1 MRFLSEHSVTKFTD
15 SLRDRANRTLAGMQ
29 PGLLYPA
36 PHMAAVTLFIED
48 NIKSK
53 ISQSMLGSICDK
65 MRDIIHDQFP
75 NLHGSM
81 TLGVSFPI
89 WKSLCDQEG
98 IEPPIGMRFHNPIK
112 DNPLLPAV
120 LGSSPA
126 LRHSLDNL
134 PSLWFLLKAD
144 ELGAIEALIEKLH
157 KILEEEGF
165 SGKSTVVQTRNSAPD
180 AEDPSGNRVI
190 GGRYHESLR
199 NPVSPVEMLEHIVV
213 GQENV
218 NGSGGS
224 FVFTQRFFLNWDEL
238 HAKSPSEV
246 DSVIGRQAHTDE
258 LIVSADTHSHI
269 KASHTND
276 DNGHTI
282 KVLRLGFPFGKDDGD
297 KSSSIIAGA
306 GGATARDEKGVYF
319 IALARDAGRIEKI
332 LESQR
337 GTDPH
342 FARDRLLSGS
352 LALSDLGGFFY
363 IPSIAELNSTRLKQD
378 LKKRAES
385 DPFSD
390 WTRFPGM
397 DWSRLVRH
405 YHERSMNGLM
415 FYNHK
420 DYLYEMCTA
429 SGTRVD
435 ELDPPSLR
443 IQFLLER
450 LFSRWDDTWYN
461 PQKPDELLP
470 LADYLV
476 KFFEDNTNISEK
488 EGLVEN
494 GSTDSA
500 VTKVMNSAVV
510 VRSAWAT
517 RIMIG
522 HLAVDPEGAGRRGN
536 GGMDLCDI
544 HPLDLLAGSM
554 PTQSLGEGKYV
565 VNYCKDEVEKR
576 TWFNLGLSPTSGVG
590 HVVPG
595 YEELL
600 EKGIAGLEAKSVK
613 ASEILASDSESAE
626 RAERLKEFFDAQRLT
641 LLGFREHLLGLAKCV
656 ARCKDRLVKGSELE
670 ENNLEALEERL
681 RHLGAGNPPRTMLE
695 ATQLIFSAHVCLHLV
710 GEPVAVGRLDRLLAK
725 FQKADIEKSNITPE
739 GAQEIIDAF
748 WIKLGEK
755 VLLNRSFIDDR
766 QQLGNLA
773 MGNRA
778 GSYPK
783 GQSVN
788 QWIQQV
794 TIGGLEADDKTWAY
808 SDVSMYCLKSARR
821 LPFNAP
827 VLSLRVGKNMPNE
840 WRLKLLEE
848 AARGML
854 SGGASPILL
863 NDDKIVPALLQS
875 GSGIGPS
882 ADSKAKELWNSEVRR
897 EDAYDYACDG
907 CYEPQ
912 FCGANWFTLGG
923 MQTLL
928 ALEYAL
934 NEGRQIIS
942 AGPVHL
948 HGKTTSFRSPPPT
961 EIKTLDELLKLFF
974 QHLGWLYS
982 KQIVGTLASFGRVEA
997 VCPAP
1002 LLNHFID
1009 DCISKGRD
1017 IYAGG
1022 ARYNVLGPCFTT
1034 LANTI
1039 NSLWAIK
1046 TMCFDTKTSVTS
1058 LPELVSCL
1066 LSNWGETPID
1076 PLVHP
1081 TMLQSGNV
1089 RVNDICERFKYLR
1102 KVALSLPRWGRGE
1115 SDIDQF
1121 GNKICIQVAKIAMEV
1136 VREPTEDVAKQIESL
1151 AMRFGT
1157 KSQPFGGISMQP
1169 GVGTFASYVEQGLG
1183 CGASAD
1189 GRLHG
1194 QPVAT
1199 DLSPS
1204 PIPLDIPIEI
1214 ASAQEASLSKVLES
1228 ITYKDSFGF
1237 TNGSPFDVNIR
1248 ENFDLNCLVEV
1259 IQQFVDGAGTNILT
1273 VTTANRET
1281 FVRASRSPE
1290 AFDLL
1295 RVRMGGWTEMFVA
1308 MHAAHQGVHPRR
1320 PVSVPNK

>member
-1 MRFLSEHSVTKFTD
+1 MQFLSRHSVTDFTKLL
-15 SLRDRANRTLAGMQ
+15 SDRADRIIGSMQ
-29 PGLLYPA
+29 PGILYPA

-48 NIKSK
+48 DTAAK
-53 ISQSMLGSICDK
+53 ISRSMLGKISDS
-65 MRDIIHDQFP
+65 MRETVHARCSKR
-75 NLHGSM
+75 HGSV
-81 TLGVSFPI
+81 TLGVSFPM
-89 WKSLCDQEG
+89 WKRLCDQDE
-98 IEPPIGMRFHNPIK
+98 IEPPVGMRFHNPSK
-112 DNPLLPAV
+112 DDTLLPTV
-120 LGSSPA
+120 LENSPA
-126 LRHSLDNL
+126 LRLSIDDL
-134 PSLWFLLKAD
+134 PSVWFLLKAD
-144 ELGAIEALIEKLH
+144 DPQAIDLLEQGLH
-157 KILEEEGF
+157 ETLEEVGI
-165 SGKSTVVQTRNSAPD
+165 SGKSIVVKTRNPAPD

-213 GQENV
+213 GQEDT
-218 NGSGGS
+218 NGGGGS
-224 FVFTQRFFLNWDEL
+224 FVFTQRFLFNWDEL
-238 HAKSPSEV
+238 HAKSPSEI

-258 LIVSADTHSHI
+258 LMISADTHSHI

-276 DNGHTI
+276 EDGHTI
-282 KVLRLGFPFGKDDGD
+282 KVLRLGFPFGTDEGD
-297 KSSSIIAGA
+297 SSNSIIAGA

-319 IALARDAGRIEKI
+319 IALARNAGRIERI

-337 GTDPH
+337 GSDGLFT
-342 FARDRLLSGS
+342 RDRLLSGS

-363 IPSIAELNSTRLKQD
+363 IPSITELDSSRFKDD
-378 LKKRAES
+378 LEKRAARGS
-385 DPFSD
+385 FCD

-397 DWSRLVRH
+397 DWTRLVRH
-405 YHERSMNGLM
+405 YRERSTNGLM
-415 FYNHK
+415 FYNHR
-420 DYLYEMCTA
+420 DYLYEMGTA
-429 SGTRVD
+429 SGSRAD
-435 ELDPPSLR
+435 ELEPPSLR
-443 IQFLLER
+443 VQFLLER

-476 KFFEDNTNISEK
+476 KFFEDNSNAGERNS
-488 EGLVEN
+488 LVGN
-494 GSTDSA
+494 GSADDA
-500 VTKVMNSAVV
+500 VAKVMKRAVV

-517 RIMIG
+517 RIMVG
-522 HLAVDPEGAGRRGN
+522 HLAVDPDGIGSRVN

-554 PTQSLGEGKYV
+554 SGQSLGEGKYV
-565 VNYCKDEVEKR
+565 VNYCQDEAEERK
-576 TWFNLGLSPTSGVG
+576 WFNLGLSPTSGVG

-600 EKGIAGLEAKSVK
+600 ENGIVGLEKKSE
-613 ASEILASDSESAE
+613 SESKNLASDSESAE
-626 RAERLKEFFDAQRLT
+626 RAEQLNDFFVAQNLT

-656 ARCKDRLVKGSELE
+656 TRRKKKLALGSELE
-670 ENNLEALEERL
+670 EESLEALEERL
-681 RHLGAGNPPRTMLE
+681 QHLGAGNPPRTMLE
-695 ATQLIFSAHVCLHLV
+695 ATQLVFSAHACLHII

-725 FQKADIEKSNITPE
+725 FQEEDIKEGRITPE

-755 VLLNRSFIDDR
+755 VLLNRIFIDDR

-778 GSYPK
+778 GAYPK
-783 GQSVN
+783 GQSAN
-788 QWIQQV
+788 HWIQQLTV
-794 TIGGLEADDKTWAY
+794 GGLEADSTWAY
-808 SDVSMYCLKSARR
+808 SDVSMYCLKAARR

-827 VLSLRVGKNMPNE
+827 VLSLRVGRDMPDE

-882 ADSKAKELWNSEVRR
+882 QSSNAKEFWNSEVRL

-928 ALEYAL
+928 ALECAL
-934 NEGRQIIS
+934 NEGRQMIS

-948 HGKTTSFRSPPPT
+948 LGKTSSFRSPPPT
-961 EIKTLDELLKLFF
+961 KIETLDELLELFY

-982 KQIVGTLASFGRVEA
+982 KQVVGTLASFGRMEA

-1009 DCISKGRD
+1009 DCVSKGRD

-1046 TMCFDTKTSVTS
+1046 TMCFDTNTSVTS

-1081 TMLQSGNV
+1081 TMLQSGNARLDDV
-1089 RVNDICERFKYLR
+1089 CERFKHLR
-1102 KVALSLPRWGRGE
+1102 EVALSLPRWGRGE
-1115 SDIDQF
+1115 PDIDGF
-1121 GNKICIQVAKIAMEV
+1121 GNEICMRVAEIAMDV
-1136 VREPTEDVAKQIESL
+1136 VRKPTEDIANQMESL
-1151 AMRFGT
+1151 AGRFGT
-1157 KSQPFGGISMQP
+1157 KTQPFGGISMQP

-1214 ASAQEASLSKVLES
+1214 ANAQESSLSKVLAS
-1228 ITYKDSFGF
+1228 IAHDDSFGF

-1248 ENFDLNCLVEV
+1248 EDFDLKRLVEV
-1259 IQQFVDGAGTNILT
+1259 LQEFANGAGTNILT
-1273 VTTANRET
+1273 VTTADRET
-1281 FVRASRSPE
+1281 FIRAARSPE

-1320 PVSVPNK
+1320 PVSV